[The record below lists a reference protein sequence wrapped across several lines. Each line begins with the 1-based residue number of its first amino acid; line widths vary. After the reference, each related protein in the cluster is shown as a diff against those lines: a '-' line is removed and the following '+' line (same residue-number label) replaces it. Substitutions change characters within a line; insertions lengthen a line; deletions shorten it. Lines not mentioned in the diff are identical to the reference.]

1 MRQAWEG
8 TRDSAPQQCGE
19 ARILSPRLAA
29 GVWAGGRMPA
39 MLKVSR
45 LACSRGDRQLFADV
59 SFSLAAGEWLH
70 VQGENGA
77 GKTSLLRLLVG
88 LSPADAGEIYWR
100 GVAASE
106 ADFHRDLLYL
116 GHHAAVKDD
125 LTPLEN
131 LCLSA
136 ALDGIHLHEKAAL
149 AALVRLGLR
158 GREALPVRVLSA
170 GQKRRVLLARLLTR
184 PAALWVLDE
193 AFNALDSGAVQLL
206 GELLGEHLAKG
217 GLAVLTSHQPLPL
230 PAGKRL
236 ML

>member
-1 MRQAWEG
+1 
-8 TRDSAPQQCGE
+8 
-19 ARILSPRLAA
+19 
-29 GVWAGGRMPA
+29 MPA

-45 LACSRGDRQLFADV
+45 LACSRGERQLFADV

-106 ADFHRDLLYL
+106 AGFHRDLLYL
-116 GHHAAVKDD
+116 GHHAAVKDE

-136 ALDGIHLHEKAAL
+136 ALDGIPLDEKAAL

-230 PAGKRL
+230 PVDKRL

>member
-1 MRQAWEG
+1 MA
-8 TRDSAPQQCGE
+8 
-19 ARILSPRLAA
+19 
-29 GVWAGGRMPA
+29 A
-39 MLKVSR
+39 MLKVSG
-45 LACSRGDRQLFADV
+45 LACSRGERRLFADI

-88 LSPADAGEIYWR
+88 LSPADAGEITWR
-100 GVAASE
+100 GVDVAADES
-106 ADFHRDLLYL
+106 DFRRELIYL
-116 GHHAAVKDD
+116 GHHVAVKDE
-125 LTPLEN
+125 LSALEN
-131 LCLSA
+131 LQFSA
-136 ALDGIHLHEKAAL
+136 ALDGLRLGEEDAL
-149 AALVRLGLR
+149 SALKRLGLR

-206 GELLGEHLAKG
+206 GLLLGEHLAGG

-230 PAGKRL
+230 PGGQQL
-236 ML
+236 IL

>member
-1 MRQAWEG
+1 
-8 TRDSAPQQCGE
+8 
-19 ARILSPRLAA
+19 
-29 GVWAGGRMPA
+29 
-39 MLKVSR
+39 MLKVSG
-45 LACSRGDRQLFADV
+45 LACSRGERRLFADLA
-59 SFSLAAGEWLH
+59 FSLAAGEWLH

-100 GVAASE
+100 GVAVA
-106 ADFHRDLLYL
+106 ADESGFRRELIYL
-116 GHHAAVKDD
+116 GHHAAVKDE
-125 LTPLEN
+125 LNALEN
-131 LCLSA
+131 LQFSA
-136 ALDGIHLHEKAAL
+136 ALDGLLLDEAAAL
-149 AALVRLGLR
+149 AALKRLGLR

-206 GELLGEHLAKG
+206 GTLLGEHLAGG

-230 PAGKRL
+230 PGGQQL
-236 ML
+236 IL

>member
-1 MRQAWEG
+1 
-8 TRDSAPQQCGE
+8 
-19 ARILSPRLAA
+19 
-29 GVWAGGRMPA
+29 MPA

-136 ALDGIHLHEKAAL
+136 ALDGIHLHEEAAL

>member
-1 MRQAWEG
+1 
-8 TRDSAPQQCGE
+8 
-19 ARILSPRLAA
+19 
-29 GVWAGGRMPA
+29 
-39 MLKVSR
+39 MLKVSG
-45 LACSRGDRQLFADV
+45 LACSRGERQLFADV

-100 GVAASE
+100 GVATGE

-136 ALDGIHLHEKAAL
+136 ALDGIHLDEQAAL

>member
-1 MRQAWEG
+1 
-8 TRDSAPQQCGE
+8 
-19 ARILSPRLAA
+19 
-29 GVWAGGRMPA
+29 
-39 MLKVSR
+39 
-45 LACSRGDRQLFADV
+45 
-59 SFSLAAGEWLH
+59 
-70 VQGENGA
+70 
-77 GKTSLLRLLVG
+77 LLRLLVG

-106 ADFHRDLLYL
+106 AGFHRDLLYL
-116 GHHAAVKDD
+116 GHHAAVKDE

-136 ALDGIHLHEKAAL
+136 ALDGIPLDEKAAL

-230 PAGKRL
+230 PVDKRL

>member
-1 MRQAWEG
+1 
-8 TRDSAPQQCGE
+8 
-19 ARILSPRLAA
+19 
-29 GVWAGGRMPA
+29 MPA
-39 MLKVSR
+39 MLKVSG
-45 LACSRGDRQLFADV
+45 LACSRGERQLFADV
-59 SFSLAAGEWLH
+59 SFALAAGEWLH

-116 GHHAAVKDD
+116 GHHAAVKDE

-136 ALDGIHLHEKAAL
+136 ALDGIPLDEKAAL

-230 PAGKRL
+230 PVDKRL

>member
-1 MRQAWEG
+1 
-8 TRDSAPQQCGE
+8 
-19 ARILSPRLAA
+19 
-29 GVWAGGRMPA
+29 MPA

>member
-1 MRQAWEG
+1 
-8 TRDSAPQQCGE
+8 
-19 ARILSPRLAA
+19 
-29 GVWAGGRMPA
+29 MPA

-45 LACSRGDRQLFADV
+45 LACSRGERQLFADV

-136 ALDGIHLHEKAAL
+136 ALDGIPLDEKAAL

-230 PAGKRL
+230 PVDKRL

>member
-1 MRQAWEG
+1 MH
-8 TRDSAPQQCGE
+8 
-19 ARILSPRLAA
+19 
-29 GVWAGGRMPA
+29 A
-39 MLKVSR
+39 MLKVSG
-45 LACSRGDRQLFADV
+45 LACSRGERQLFADV

-100 GVAASE
+100 GVATGES
-106 ADFHRDLLYL
+106 DFHRDLLYL

-136 ALDGIHLHEKAAL
+136 ALEGISLHEEAAL

>member
-1 MRQAWEG
+1 
-8 TRDSAPQQCGE
+8 
-19 ARILSPRLAA
+19 
-29 GVWAGGRMPA
+29 MPA

-45 LACSRGDRQLFADV
+45 LACSRGERQLFADV

-136 ALDGIHLHEKAAL
+136 ALDGIHLHEEAAL

-184 PAALWVLDE
+184 PAVLWVLDE

-206 GELLGEHLAKG
+206 GSLVGEHLARG